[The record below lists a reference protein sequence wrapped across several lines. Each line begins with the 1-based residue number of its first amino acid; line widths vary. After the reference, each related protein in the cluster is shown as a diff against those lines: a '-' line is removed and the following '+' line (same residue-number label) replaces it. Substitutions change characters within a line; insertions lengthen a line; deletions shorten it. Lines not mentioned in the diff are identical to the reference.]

1 MNLID
6 FSCMN
11 SLPINPND
19 KSWILSQQVHTNVIL
34 QHSTKRVCIH
44 DSTTHKLPIPL
55 PLSFLLIKQHKYDN
69 RWDKANSYTV
79 ELSMPERA
87 IFNALT

>member
-1 MNLID
+1 MD
-6 FSCMN
+6 SFPTSSYKCN
-11 SLPINPND
+11 S
-19 KSWILSQQVHTNVIL
+19 
-34 QHSTKRVCIH
+34 STFHKTCVCVH